1 MHTSSAKLS
10 QYFEFSLIFSSSSK
24 LGGVISISCYFFNHE
39 ECTRVM
45 WTPPLRESFGY
56 PLSLIQIFLVSY
68 MLNNSMSPRLLAK
81 SISISIFTTFYLL
94 SWQFAQ
100 FTLFTQVCILFTL
113 HVLGLAGNVKNV
125 FYSLMVSYGC

>member
-1 MHTSSAKLS
+1 MWQLPIT
-10 QYFEFSLIFSSSSK
+10 IFWIYLNIFFYSSSK

-68 MLNNSMSPRLLAK
+68 MLNNSISPSSRLTK